1 MKPYISL
8 IFLLVTVAS
17 IAQTNNLVEPP
28 HNWQLMDWKKDG
40 YLGISL
46 EKAYDELLVNKK
58 PHKKIVVAIIDCGLD
73 DKQPDLE
80 GMVWT
85 NKKEIP
91 GNNNDDDNNG
101 FVDDIHGWNFVGSL
115 KEETREEIR
124 EYVRL
129 KDKFENNADSV
140 LLKTDPQY
148 GYWKQIVAQKDK
160 IMKEYAG
167 GEIDAI
173 INAATILQAYWSKSL
188 VQDSVYVKDIKD
200 LIPDASA
207 DSSVKNAQAFFK
219 QLFGQTAD
227 NWDSVTL
234 TVITN
239 LFKKYKPIVI
249 ERNKKDLLVANTII
263 EKNDP
268 AYFRKKELGDDPYV
282 ITTANYGNS
291 NIFPDHSHGTGC
303 AGIIAAL
310 RNNSIG
316 CNGITNSVEIMAV
329 RIIPLYIADEQD
341 KDVANAIRY
350 AVDNGAQVIN
360 MSFGKYLSPQK
371 SWVDDAVKYA
381 EQKGVLLIAAA
392 GNDATNTD
400 SIASYPCIY
409 FNDKTIVPNLIKV
422 GASTYDSTLVAG
434 FSNYGSNTVQVFAP
448 GVAIYTTLIN
458 KEYGSDSG
466 TSYAS
471 PVVAGLAALIWSYYP
486 SFTYKQIRYCIEQSA
501 SPINTMVRKPGNK
514 EKVPFSS
521 LCKSGGIVNAYQA
534 LIIADQINKPSWKRK
549 HKNEIL

>member
-140 LLKTDPQY
+140 LLKTDPQF
-148 GYWKQIVAQKDK
+148 GYWKEIVAQKDK

-200 LIPDASA
+200 LIPDASS
-207 DSSVKNAQAFFK
+207 DSSVKTAQAFFK

-227 NWDSVTL
+227 NWDNVDSDC
-234 TVITN
+234 N
-239 LFKKYKPIVI
+239 YKFV
-249 ERNKKDLLVANTII
+249 
-263 EKNDP
+263 
-268 AYFRKKELGDDPYV
+268 
-282 ITTANYGNS
+282 
-291 NIFPDHSHGTGC
+291 
-303 AGIIAAL
+303 
-310 RNNSIG
+310 
-316 CNGITNSVEIMAV
+316 
-329 RIIPLYIADEQD
+329 
-341 KDVANAIRY
+341 
-350 AVDNGAQVIN
+350 
-360 MSFGKYLSPQK
+360 
-371 SWVDDAVKYA
+371 
-381 EQKGVLLIAAA
+381 
-392 GNDATNTD
+392 
-400 SIASYPCIY
+400 
-409 FNDKTIVPNLIKV
+409 
-422 GASTYDSTLVAG
+422 
-434 FSNYGSNTVQVFAP
+434 
-448 GVAIYTTLIN
+448 
-458 KEYGSDSG
+458 
-466 TSYAS
+466 
-471 PVVAGLAALIWSYYP
+471 
-486 SFTYKQIRYCIEQSA
+486 
-501 SPINTMVRKPGNK
+501 
-514 EKVPFSS
+514 
-521 LCKSGGIVNAYQA
+521 
-534 LIIADQINKPSWKRK
+534 
-549 HKNEIL
+549 